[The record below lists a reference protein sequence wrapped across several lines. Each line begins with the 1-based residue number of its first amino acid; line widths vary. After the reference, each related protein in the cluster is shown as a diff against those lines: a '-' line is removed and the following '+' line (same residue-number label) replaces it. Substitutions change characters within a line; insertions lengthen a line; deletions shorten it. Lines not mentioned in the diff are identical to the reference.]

1 MAGCGLTLTGPAL
14 IDWMGS
20 DATGPKWRQSSAR
33 QGSRTARLCDAL
45 SYNRRMKTQLEER
58 FGFLISDVGRLTGK
72 RFDDLARSSVDLTR
86 AQCRV
91 LAYLAH
97 YGDINQARLADLLE
111 VAPISAG
118 RLLDRMEE
126 GGWIERTANPQDR
139 RERQVRMTA
148 KAERALGKARK
159 VGDEVALEALNGF
172 SDAEAAQL
180 IALLQRVRGNLS
192 RLVDR

>member
-1 MAGCGLTLTGPAL
+1 
-14 IDWMGS
+14 
-20 DATGPKWRQSSAR
+20 
-33 QGSRTARLCDAL
+33 
-45 SYNRRMKTQLEER
+45 MKTLLEER
-58 FGFLISDVGRLTGK
+58 FGFLISDVSRLWGK
-72 RFDDLARSSVDLTR
+72 RFDGHAKTSLDLTR

-97 YGDINQARLADLLE
+97 YGEVINQAQLADLLD

-139 RERQVRMTA
+139 RERQVRMTP
-148 KAERALGKARK
+148 KAERSLGKARK

-172 SDAEAAQL
+172 SDEEAAQL